1 MFYDKTQVSK
11 TNFFF
16 SDLKWIWCGNKA
28 KLTEWARIETF
39 NYWRHFYFSL
49 SFHVAQSNL
58 LSPDKTVPLLCPKN
72 YVTKVNQLDLHQEK
86 SLVCESAQ
94 MHWKRIGL
102 LENSCVFTLLVLSH
116 VCVCIVPVHWKFRG
130 WKGWNSQRVLFIN
143 ISVIRFGHHRRPC

>member
-72 YVTKVNQLDLHQEK
+72 YVTKVNQLDLHSPGEII
-86 SLVCESAQ
+86 S
-94 MHWKRIGL
+94 MWKCSDAL
-102 LENSCVFTLLVLSH
+102 KEN
-116 VCVCIVPVHWKFRG
+116 W
-130 WKGWNSQRVLFIN
+130 
-143 ISVIRFGHHRRPC
+143 VIRKFMCFHFTCPFSCMCLYCACALEI